1 MISCFVPTLQPTLGV
16 VGSQLSFVW
25 CLLFSLLVLQ
35 RDGWIYASVEVE
47 TNLNSLPSEEPLPSS
62 SLPLVS

>member
-1 MISCFVPTLQPTLGV
+1 VISCFVPTLQPTLGV